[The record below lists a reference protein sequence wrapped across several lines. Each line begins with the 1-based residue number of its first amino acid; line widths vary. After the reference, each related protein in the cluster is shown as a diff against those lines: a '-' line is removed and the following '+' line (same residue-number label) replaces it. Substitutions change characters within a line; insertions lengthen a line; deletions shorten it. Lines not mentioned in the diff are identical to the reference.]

1 MQRTTLVAAG
11 LFVVLG
17 VGAMV
22 LGRGSGSKSYPTHE
36 STASSVAGSASAR
49 APAPPASSSA
59 AITALDPV
67 ADSELEPSGRFDVLP
82 DGRRVPELPASAPAA
97 IGFGVALFTYAGA
110 QAAPDGARSRD
121 AAKQRAQSVIEEA
134 KRDFK
139 AVVAKGD
146 RGSTADAGRVPRG
159 VLEPA
164 VEYVLFSLEKGA
176 VHPEPVDT
184 PRGYWV
190 VRRND

>member
-17 VGAMV
+17 VAALV
-22 LGRGSGSKSYPTHE
+22 LGRAGGSNSRTPPEPSAPRVE
-36 STASSVAGSASAR
+36 SS
-49 APAPPASSSA
+49 APAPALATAPAPSA
-59 AITALDPV
+59 ALG
-67 ADSELEPSGRFDVLP
+67 ELAVLGDTDVEPSGRFDVLP
-82 DGRRVPELPASAPAA
+82 DGRRVPELPASAPNT
-97 IGFGVALFTYAGA
+97 ISFGVVLFAYSGA

-121 AAKQRAQSVIEEA
+121 AARQRAKELIEEA

-139 AVVAKGD
+139 AAVAKGD
-146 RGSTADAGRVPRG
+146 RGSTADAGRIPRG

-176 VHPEPVDT
+176 VHDEPVDT

-190 VRRND
+190 VRRNN